1 MDFRNQYRSMNE
13 HTAPDSALIAD
24 TLARMARGEKP
35 RHRPR
40 RLRRMIAAAAAAAV
54 AVGCMTPAL
63 AASVPAVY
71 QALYAA
77 VAQFLVPVNLSCERE
92 GIRME
97 VTDAYLQGHTACIV
111 FTMQD
116 TQGGRLTGA
125 DLLTDGCS
133 IDGWTMGSGSCQLL
147 DWDAD
152 TQTATFFAEFSV
164 LNRTLDAAQPLTF
177 SVGTVT
183 PVLSKYDGAPLPVSL
198 TGVPAQAAVQS
209 HAVDSCFQADGGEAP
224 LTYDFL
230 ALTPLWQSGD
240 GLFTLSA
247 ARRNGQLH
255 LQFCARQAK
264 GANGFLDLLD
274 ADGQPVPFRA
284 AYSYTDDGL
293 YCRETVYD
301 LPPDALA
308 DCVPVFY
315 GSVDGTAIEG
325 SWQVTFRLES
335 K

>member
-1 MDFRNQYRSMNE
+1 MNFEQTYRSMND
-13 HTAPDSALIAD
+13 HIAPDSALVAD
-24 TLARMARGEKP
+24 TLTRMERGEQP

-133 IDGWTMGSGSCQLL
+133 IDGWTMAAAAASC
-147 DWDAD
+147 W
-152 TQTATFFAEFSV
+152 TGM
-164 LNRTLDAAQPLTF
+164 RIRRQPR
-177 SVGTVT
+177 S
-183 PVLSKYDGAPLPVSL
+183 LPNF
-198 TGVPAQAAVQS
+198 P
-209 HAVDSCFQADGGEAP
+209 C
-224 LTYDFL
+224 
-230 ALTPLWQSGD
+230 
-240 GLFTLSA
+240 
-247 ARRNGQLH
+247 
-255 LQFCARQAK
+255 
-264 GANGFLDLLD
+264 
-274 ADGQPVPFRA
+274 
-284 AYSYTDDGL
+284 
-293 YCRETVYD
+293 
-301 LPPDALA
+301 
-308 DCVPVFY
+308 
-315 GSVDGTAIEG
+315 
-325 SWQVTFRLES
+325 
-335 K
+335 

>member
-1 MDFRNQYRSMNE
+1 M
-13 HTAPDSALIAD
+13 
-24 TLARMARGEKP
+24 
-35 RHRPR
+35 
-40 RLRRMIAAAAAAAV
+40 
-54 AVGCMTPAL
+54 
-63 AASVPAVY
+63 Y

-116 TQGGRLTGA
+116 TQGSRLNGA

-177 SVGTVT
+177 SVDTVT
-183 PVLSKYDGAPLPVSL
+183 PVLSKYDGVPLPVSL

-247 ARRNGQLH
+247 ARRDGQLH
-255 LQFCARQAK
+255 LQFCARQAE
-264 GANGFLDLLD
+264 GANGFLELLD

-325 SWQVTFRLES
+325 SWQVTFRLEN

>member
-1 MDFRNQYRSMNE
+1 MDFRRQYQSMNE
-13 HTAPDSALIAD
+13 RIAPDDALVSD
-24 TLARMARGEKP
+24 TLARIVRGDKP
-35 RHRPR
+35 QHRKR
-40 RLRRMIAAAAAAAV
+40 RAAAAIIAAAAVFGCGISAV
-54 AVGCMTPAL
+54 ALQAPA
-63 AASVPAVY
+63 AWNAMYTAV
-71 QALYAA
+71 QR
-77 VAQFLVPVNLSCERE
+77 FLSPVNQSCERD
-92 GIRME
+92 GVRLE

-247 ARRNGQLH
+247 ARRDGQLH
-255 LQFCARQAK
+255 LQFCARQAE
-264 GANGFLDLLD
+264 GAYGFLDLLD

-293 YCRETVYD
+293 YCREAVYD
-301 LPPDALA
+301 LPPDELA
-308 DCVPVFY
+308 DCVPVLY
-315 GSVDGTAIEG
+315 GSVDGTAIDG
-325 SWQVTFRLES
+325 SWQVTFRLKDE
-335 K
+335 